1 MNRIVVFLL
10 AAGLLVSCSNKFSKV
25 LKSKDYEYKY
35 KMAEQYYAKKDY
47 TKAQVLFEDI
57 FPYVKGTARY

>member
-47 TKAQVLFEDI
+47 TKAQVLF
-57 FPYVKGTARY
+57 